1 MPTSVY
7 LENVHVNA
15 VNTMLRARNLK
26 QLILNQSSQSASHI
40 IPILRGVSM
49 EFKEGERVGIVGH
62 NGSGKSSLLKVIA
75 GIYPANTGTV
85 NVYGKVAPLIEMSLG
100 FDREQSGRENIKLGL
115 VYAGRIGD
123 YSQELEQKIID
134 FIELGENIDRPLK
147 GYSSGMHAR
156 LCFAVSIFQ
165 NPDILLLDEAFAT
178 GDAGFVNKS
187 RKMMIDKFHSV
198 PISVLVSH
206 DSMLIE
212 KLCNRC
218 IWIHEG
224 QIRDDGNP
232 TNIIRDYEALYK

>member
-1 MPTSVY
+1 MPASIF
-7 LENVHVNA
+7 LENIHVNA
-15 VNTMLRARNLK
+15 VNTSLRATNLK
-26 QLILNQSSQSASHI
+26 QLILRKTSAPANHI
-40 IPILRGVSM
+40 IPILRGVSLD
-49 EFKEGERVGIVGH
+49 FKDGERVGIIGH

-75 GIYPANTGTV
+75 GIYPPSVGTV
-85 NVYGKVAPLIEMSLG
+85 RVYGKVAPLIEMSLG

-115 VYAGRIGD
+115 VYAGRISE
-123 YSQELEQKIID
+123 YSLELEQQIID

-165 NPDILLLDEAFAT
+165 HPDILLLDEAFAT
-178 GDAGFVNKS
+178 GDVGFVNKS
-187 RKMMIDKFHSV
+187 RKMMFDKFHSV

-212 KLCNRC
+212 KLCTRC
-218 IWIHEG
+218 IWMYEG

-232 TNIIRDYEALYK
+232 KTIIRDYEALYK